1 MNCPK
6 CNAELKPGAKFCHV
20 CGLDVSTI
28 PAPQMPVN
36 STPPPASVSPVYQ
49 QHQPQP
55 QQQPQYQYQQQQQQ
69 QQQQQFSYQRQQQMN
84 PQSMYAPQAV
94 AKNGSSTSMIAGIA
108 ALVGAVGVFLPWV
121 RVSFWGMTSS
131 ASGIDVW
138 QGIIALILLLAA
150 GVLSLIGNG
159 ISMDPKTRS
168 TLTTFLPVLPAVL
181 TLWVLIRVLTQSM
194 VNPGIGLFLTLIGA
208 VACFIIGLTSMSK
221 NPAAPLMNPQANL
234 QNPNIAFQQPQPII
248 NPNPQPFSQPQPQ
261 AKPQPQPYAQPAPQT
276 QYQQQPY
283 GQPQY
288 VAPYPGQKQQQS
300 KGTMAIL
307 CFFLGGWGIH
317 RLMMGYSNW
326 WLMIITLGGLG
337 VWVLIDFIRILT
349 GDMKMS
355 DGRPLL

>member
-1 MNCPK
+1 MKCPK

-20 CGLDVSTI
+20 CGFDVSTI
-28 PAPQMPVN
+28 QAPQMPLN
-36 STPPPASVSPVYQ
+36 PTPPPAPVPPVYQ
-49 QHQPQP
+49 QPQP

-69 QQQQQFSYQRQQQMN
+69 QQQYSYQQQN
-84 PQSMYAPQAV
+84 KNSPQSIYAPHAV
-94 AKNGSSTSMIAGIA
+94 AQSGSSTSMIAGIA

-121 RVSFWGMTSS
+121 RVSFWGSS
-131 ASGIDVW
+131 FSSSGIEAW
-138 QGIIALILLLAA
+138 QGVIALILLLAA

-159 ISMDPKTRS
+159 ISMDSKTRS

-181 TLWVLIRVLTQSM
+181 TLWVLIRVLSQSM

-208 VACFIIGLTSMSK
+208 VACFIIGITSMSK
-221 NPAAPLMNPQANL
+221 NPAAPILNQQANA
-234 QNPNIAFQQPQPII
+234 QNTNNAFQQPQPNI
-248 NPNPQPFSQPQPQ
+248 NPNPQPFSQPQ
-261 AKPQPQPYAQPAPQT
+261 ANPQPQPYTQPGPQT